1 MPELNLKQLGF
12 TYNLLVD
19 QLLNIVKEFKTQRKK
34 KLKNL
39 PRNELDKACFAHD
52 VAYSESED
60 LAKITISD
68 KILKDRA
75 YKIARNRNYYRYQR
89 TLSSKVLRSISFL

>member
-1 MPELNLKQLGF
+1 M
-12 TYNLLVD
+12 
-19 QLLNIVKEFKTQRKK
+19 
-34 KLKNL
+34 
-39 PRNELDKACFAHD
+39 
-52 VAYSESED
+52 AYSESED